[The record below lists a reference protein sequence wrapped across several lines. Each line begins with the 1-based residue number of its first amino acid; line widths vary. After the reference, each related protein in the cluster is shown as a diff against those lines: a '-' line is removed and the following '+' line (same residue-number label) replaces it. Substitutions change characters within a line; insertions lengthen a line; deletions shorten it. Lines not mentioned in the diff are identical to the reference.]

1 MAAICDRTAR
11 ASWTDKAETVAQFS
25 IISQVFVEDCRGR
38 RFISNCLREN
48 KTPFL
53 NKIAP
58 DERIAC

>member
-25 IISQVFVEDCRGR
+25 IISQVFVEDCRRR
-38 RFISNCLREN
+38 RFISNRLREN
-48 KTPFL
+48 KTPL
-53 NKIAP
+53 RNKIAP